1 MIMPITYSI
10 PLLTTPQQL
19 EKLQALQAEFCNG
32 CNLVA
37 PIAQQHRCWHRV
49 TLHHLAYR
57 VLREQLPD
65 LGAQMAC
72 NAIYAVCRAY
82 RTLYEHPQSK
92 WKNLPAES
100 DLPKLFFLPSAPV
113 YFDRHTLSIKDNIL
127 SMFTLEGRLRFQFQL
142 PSEVIASFT
151 SQRLREIVLVHNNLN
166 YLLNFIFLNADEA
179 AQSNTQDEWPE
190 YLLTLDSPQTNEE
203 NV

>member
-1 MIMPITYSI
+1 MIMPSTYSVPI
-10 PLLTTPQQL
+10 LTNDAQRL
-19 EKLQALQAEFCNG
+19 RLQALQAEFCNA

-37 PIAQQHRCWHRV
+37 PISQQHRCWHRV

-57 VLREQLPD
+57 VLREQHPD

-100 DLPKLFFLPSAPV
+100 PLPNLLFLASAPV

-127 SMFTLEGRLRFQFQL
+127 SMFTLEGRLRFQLQL
-142 PSEVIASFT
+142 PAEVIERFASH
-151 SQRLREIVLVHNNLN
+151 RLREIVLTQIDLQYV
-166 YLLNFIFLNADEA
+166 LNFIFLDIDEES
-179 AQSNTQDEWPE
+179 QSSTDDEWPE
-190 YLLTLDSPQTNEE
+190 YLLTLESPQTNTE

>member
-10 PLLTTPQQL
+10 PLLTTDLQQQR
-19 EKLQALQAEFCNG
+19 LQALQAEFCNG

-37 PIAQQHRCWHRV
+37 PIAQEHRCWHRV

-57 VLREQLPD
+57 ALREQLPN

-82 RTLYEHPQSK
+82 RTLYEHPLSK

-100 DLPKLFFLPSAPV
+100 PLPKLFFLPSAPV

-127 SMFTLEGRLRFQFQL
+127 SMFTLEGRLRFQLQL
-142 PSEVIASFT
+142 PPEVIGSFS
-151 SQRLREIVLVHNNLN
+151 SQRLREIILINSHSH
-166 YLLNFIFLNADEA
+166 YLLNFIFLNLDEV
-179 AQSNTQDEWPE
+179 AQSNAQDEWPE
-190 YLLTLDSPQTNEE
+190 YLLTLESPQTNTE
-203 NV
+203 NM